1 MSGPIAAAAA
11 GTSRSGLASAPAIS
25 RLIPPHSFPA
35 KTGIWWE
42 GSECRGI
49 GREGEVVGGGLKLSG
64 LLRTEKKGVPLQKQR
79 ELSWGRKKIDL
90 KKNN

>member
-49 GREGEVVGGGLKLSG
+49 GREGEVVVGVVGGGLKLSG

-79 ELSWGRKKIDL
+79 ELSWAEKKL
-90 KKNN
+90 T